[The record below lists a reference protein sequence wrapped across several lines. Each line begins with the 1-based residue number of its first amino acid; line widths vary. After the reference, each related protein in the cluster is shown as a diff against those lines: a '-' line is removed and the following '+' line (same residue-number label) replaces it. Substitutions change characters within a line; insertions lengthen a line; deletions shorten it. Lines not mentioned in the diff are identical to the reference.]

1 VDVRRRWV
9 DFNDPT
15 LSIRRQCDLLGL
27 SRSGLYYEPK
37 TETRYN
43 LDLMR
48 RIDKIYT
55 ARPFYGSRRIEDAL
69 ERQLKTRISRKR
81 VQRLMGLM
89 GLEAIYPKPRTTV
102 QHPDHKVYPYLLR
115 GVAIERP
122 NQVWSTDITYVGLPT
137 GYVYVTAVIDWFTR
151 YVLAWGVSN
160 TMDVDFCL
168 NALERALECGTS
180 QPEIFNTDQGSQ
192 YTSPRFTGTVEKRG
206 IRVSMDGRGR
216 ALDNVFCERLWRS
229 YKYEEVYLKEYSRV
243 RDVVDGCDTYFSFFN
258 NERRHQSLKK
268 MTPAEM
274 YL

>member
-1 VDVRRRWV
+1 VEARRGWV
-9 DFNDPT
+9 DFSDPA
-15 LSIRRQCDLLGL
+15 LSVRRQCELLGL
-27 SRSGLYYEPK
+27 SRSGLYYEPR
-37 TETRYN
+37 TETQYN

-48 RIDKIYT
+48 RIDRIYT

-69 ERQLKTRISRKR
+69 ERELKTCISRKR

-89 GLEAIYPKPRTTV
+89 GLEAIYPKPRTTI

-168 NALERALECGTS
+168 DALERALEHGTS
-180 QPEIFNTDQGSQ
+180 LPEIFNTDQGSQ
-192 YTSPRFTGTVEKRG
+192 YTSPRFTGAVEQRG

-229 YKYEEVYLKEYSRV
+229 YKYEEVYLKEYSSV

-258 NERRHQSLKK
+258 NERRHQSLSK